1 MQGLPFHSPVHN
13 TLYSMRVYVCT
24 NNIMHLLSYVYS
36 GTLLE
41 QTPPGSK
48 TSSKVSLAQGVV
60 VDHTPLKIVAK
71 TMDDE
76 TVCVDKKFINFSS

>member
-1 MQGLPFHSPVHN
+1 ME
-13 TLYSMRVYVCT
+13 
-24 NNIMHLLSYVYS
+24 
-36 GTLLE
+36 TLLE

-76 TVCVDKKFINFSS
+76 TVVLIRNLSILVPRQDQ